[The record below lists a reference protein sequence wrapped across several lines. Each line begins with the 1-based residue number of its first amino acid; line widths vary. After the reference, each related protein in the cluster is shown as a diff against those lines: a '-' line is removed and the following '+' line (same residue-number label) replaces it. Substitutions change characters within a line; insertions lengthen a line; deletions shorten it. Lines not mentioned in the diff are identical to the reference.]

1 MTSAAMTFDTLIYAK
16 KLKQAGF
23 TEEQAEVQAEA
34 LAELVHDK
42 LATKQDLKNLE
53 TSIKRDLKALE
64 ERLEMRL
71 IFKLASINVIV
82 VGLFTSLLGVFI
94 KLVH

>member
-1 MTSAAMTFDTLIYAK
+1 MTFDTLIYAK